1 LSGFYAGSIPA
12 ASTKV
17 GGKLK
22 FYLQVYQNYS
32 DGIILHFTDEYS
44 RQQIIKNLP
53 EGQAYHKKWQEDE
66 DGNIT
71 GIEHSED

>member
-1 LSGFYAGSIPA
+1 MSGFYAGSIPA

-44 RQQIIKNLP
+44 RGLIIKNLP
-53 EGQAYHKKWQEDE
+53 EGQAHYRTWEEDTI
-66 DGNIT
+66 GNIS
-71 GIEHSED
+71 GIKYSED